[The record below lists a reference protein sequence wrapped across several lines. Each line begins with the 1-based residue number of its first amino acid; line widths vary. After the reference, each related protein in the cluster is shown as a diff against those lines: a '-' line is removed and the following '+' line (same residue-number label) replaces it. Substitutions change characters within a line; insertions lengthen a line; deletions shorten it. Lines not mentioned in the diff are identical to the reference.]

1 VVKRLFGGRSQADAG
16 SVDSAR
22 GRAAIEESREIV
34 VALDREGRVVAASR
48 RAREAMPELAVG
60 RLLPDSALRAVE
72 VPYDAN
78 GSRETLVYLFEPE
91 DNAAYDELRSGFT
104 AAVSH
109 ELRTPLARLM
119 SLLETATLPGED
131 PAELVERAKRE
142 VEEIGGLIDDVLFLS
157 ELETG
162 REVVAFGATPVR
174 ETAEQV
180 VADQSDSAA
189 RADVALRVDVPDGIE
204 VPLRPRMLRVVL
216 ENLVTNAIRYAGPGA
231 RCRISA
237 ERRDGAVVLTV
248 ADDGQGVSEEDLP
261 RLFERFYRADRARS
275 SRGTGLGLS
284 IVKHVVTSAGGTVE
298 AAGSPGG
305 GLTVRST
312 FP

>member
-1 VVKRLFGGRSQADAG
+1 MVKKLFRGKQQAEAW
-16 SVDSAR
+16 SVDAAR

-34 VALDREGRVVAASR
+34 VALDREGRVIAASR
-48 RAREAMPELAVG
+48 RAREMLPGLTVG
-60 RLLPDSALRAVE
+60 RMLPDSALRAVE
-72 VPYDAN
+72 VPYDAD
-78 GSRETLVYLFEPE
+78 GARETLVYLSEPE

-131 PAELVERAKRE
+131 PAKLVERAKLE

-162 REVVAFGATPVR
+162 REVVALGATPVR
-174 ETAEQV
+174 EIAEQV
-180 VADQSDSAA
+180 VADSAESA
-189 RADVALRVDVPDGIE
+189 GRADVGLRVDVPDGLD

-216 ENLVTNAIRYAGPGA
+216 ENLVTNAIRYAGPGS
-231 RCRISA
+231 RCRVSA

-248 ADDGQGVSEEDLP
+248 ADDGQGVSDEDLP

-284 IVKHVVTSAGGTVE
+284 IVKHVVTSAGGTIE

-305 GLTVRST
+305 GLTVRSR

>member
-1 VVKRLFGGRSQADAG
+1 VVKRLFGGRSQADTG

-48 RAREAMPELAVG
+48 RAREALPELAVG

-78 GSRETLVYLFEPE
+78 GSRETLVYLIEPE

-119 SLLETATLPGED
+119 SLLETAALPGED

-142 VEEIGGLIDDVLFLS
+142 VEQIGGLIDDVLFLS

-162 REVVAFGATPVR
+162 REVVALGATPIR
-174 ETAEQV
+174 EIAEQV
-180 VADQSDSAA
+180 VADHAESAA
-189 RADVALRVDVPDGIE
+189 RGDIALRVDVADGLE

-231 RCRISA
+231 RCRVSA

-248 ADDGQGVSEEDLP
+248 ADGGQGVSEEDLP

-305 GLTVRST
+305 GLTVRSR

>member
-1 VVKRLFGGRSQADAG
+1 VVKRLFRGTQQTETG
-16 SVDSAR
+16 SVDATR
-22 GRAAIEESREIV
+22 GRAAIEESREIL

-48 RAREAMPELAVG
+48 RAREALPTLTVG
-60 RLLPDSALRAVE
+60 RLLPESALRAVQ
-72 VPYDAN
+72 VPYDVN
-78 GSRETLVYLFEPE
+78 DSRETLVYLSAPE

-131 PAELVERAKRE
+131 PAELVERAKLE
-142 VEEIGGLIDDVLFLS
+142 VDEIGGLIDDVLFLS

-162 REVVAFGATPVR
+162 REVVSFGATPVR
-174 ETAEQV
+174 EIAEQV
-180 VADQSDSAA
+180 VAEHAESAG
-189 RADVALRVDVPDGIE
+189 RANVTLGVDVADELE

-231 RCRISA
+231 RCRVSA

-284 IVKHVVTSAGGTVE
+284 IVKHVVTSAGGSVE

-305 GLTVRST
+305 GLTVRSR

>member
-1 VVKRLFGGRSQADAG
+1 MEDA
-16 SVDSAR
+16 
-22 GRAAIEESREIV
+22 RAYE
-34 VALDREGRVVAASR
+34 
-48 RAREAMPELAVG
+48 
-60 RLLPDSALRAVE
+60 
-72 VPYDAN
+72 
-78 GSRETLVYLFEPE
+78 
-91 DNAAYDELRSGFT
+91 ELRVGFT

-109 ELRTPLARLM
+109 ELRTPLARLLA
-119 SLLETATLPGED
+119 LLESASLPEAD
-131 PAELVERAKRE
+131 RDALLAQAREQVEEMSELV
-142 VEEIGGLIDDVLFLS
+142 DDVLFLS

-162 REVVAFGATPVR
+162 REVVALGATPIR
-174 ETAEQV
+174 EIAEQV
-180 VADQSDSAA
+180 VADHAESAA
-189 RADVALRVDVPDGIE
+189 RGDIALRVDVADGLE

-231 RCRISA
+231 RCRVSA

-305 GLTVRST
+305 GLTVRSR

>member
-1 VVKRLFGGRSQADAG
+1 MVKKLFGRKEQTDVGAVDA
-16 SVDSAR
+16 AR

-34 VALDREGRVVAASR
+34 VALDREGRVIAASR
-48 RAREAMPELAVG
+48 RARESLPGLTLG
-60 RLLPDSALRAVE
+60 KLLPESVLRAVH
-72 VPYDAN
+72 VPYEVG
-78 GSRETLVYLFEPE
+78 GSRETLVYLSEPE

-119 SLLETATLPGED
+119 SLLETATLSGED
-131 PAELVERAKRE
+131 PAALVEQAKLE

-162 REVVAFGATPVR
+162 REVVALGATPIR
-174 ETAEQV
+174 EIAEQV
-180 VADQSDSAA
+180 VTDLADSAA
-189 RADVALRVDVPDGIE
+189 RADVALRVDVPDGLD

-231 RCRISA
+231 RCRVSA
-237 ERRDGAVVLTV
+237 ERRDGDVVLTV

-305 GLTVRST
+305 GLTVRSR